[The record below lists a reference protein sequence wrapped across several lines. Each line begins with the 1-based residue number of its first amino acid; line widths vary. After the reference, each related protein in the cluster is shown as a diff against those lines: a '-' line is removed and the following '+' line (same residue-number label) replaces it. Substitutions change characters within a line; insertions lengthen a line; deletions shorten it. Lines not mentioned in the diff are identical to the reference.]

1 MEILLPT
8 ENWIS
13 EMRLITRNRKSDGS
27 IRNKFVD
34 IFVSGLSMEQQ
45 ETISK
50 SQVVIELKVI
60 SMLGLNSGRRKK
72 VEKKIDYNSLREINN
87 ELKTKSEDDL
97 LKMDYC
103 YFCLEK
109 NNYQFVT
116 IQTILDDAIKQI
128 NSYIELLKEGR
139 VSDSKVKVVDA
150 LDDIVILGGWVIM
163 SLGSERIL
171 TRKIGFKKI
180 YHKFEFILP

>member
-8 ENWIS
+8 ENWVS

-50 SQVVIELKVI
+50 SHVVIELKVI
-60 SMLGLNSGRRKK
+60 SMLGLKSGRRKK
-72 VEKKIDYNSLREINN
+72 VEKKIDYNSLKEIDN
-87 ELKTKSEDDL
+87 ELKTFTEDDL

-103 YFCLEK
+103 YFCSEK

-128 NSYIELLKEGR
+128 KSYIELLKEGR

-150 LDDIVILGGWVIM
+150 LDGIVILGGWVIM
-163 SLGSERIL
+163 SLGTERIL

-180 YHKFEFILP
+180 DHKFEFI